1 MNLEVV
7 HRPERSCY
15 ELLIDGRVVGLT
27 DYVDLGDAVE
37 IPHTEVDPSM
47 QGQGLAG
54 RMVAVVLDD
63 LRERARLVVPTCP
76 YVRTFIDRH
85 SEYVELLRPEFPG

>member
-1 MNLEVV
+1 
-7 HRPERSCY
+7 
-15 ELLIDGRVVGLT
+15 
-27 DYVDLGDAVE
+27 
-37 IPHTEVDPSM
+37 M